1 MEQRKTTFTQN
12 TSCSDCSG
20 DYHDKCWPSI
30 YNPNSSIL
38 IWNLENCSRC
48 KNILV
53 PYFFYFQHQKLMT
66 FFATGN
72 CALSIFCKFKKLRE
86 FIIENWNN
94 CSKRSETIFPQ
105 GRKRRRKMKPSWT
118 FWHYQFSDNVTI
130 FYPSLLY
137 SAVG

>member
-94 CSKRSETIFPQ
+94 CSKRSERLYFPKGGKGGGKWNQ
-105 GRKRRRKMKPSWT
+105 VELFDIINSQITSP
-118 FWHYQFSDNVTI
+118 FFI
-130 FYPSLLY
+130 LLY
-137 SAVG
+137 FIVQ